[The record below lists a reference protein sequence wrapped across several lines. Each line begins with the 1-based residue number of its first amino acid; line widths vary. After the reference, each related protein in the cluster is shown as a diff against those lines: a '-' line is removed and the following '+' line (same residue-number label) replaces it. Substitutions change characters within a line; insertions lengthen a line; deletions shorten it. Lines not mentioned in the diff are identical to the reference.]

1 MRIAVLSD
9 IHGNLPALQAVLS
22 DMARRGVDQVINCGD
37 ILSGPLWPRETGDEL
52 MALGW
57 PTIAGNHERQ
67 LLACA
72 RRPGGPSDQYAFDH
86 TTLAQRDWLAALPAT
101 LEPTPGVFVC
111 HGQPGDDREYLL
123 ETVDPAGSR
132 PATGAEVLRRLDGHT
147 AFHVHQTGSP
157 HARYALCERVDT
169 GEGAGWT
176 VAQIAVAYDW
186 HAASAQA
193 ARNGAHDWAR
203 WLATGR
209 A

>member
-1 MRIAVLSD
+1 
-9 IHGNLPALQAVLS
+9 
-22 DMARRGVDQVINCGD
+22 
-37 ILSGPLWPRETGDEL
+37 
-52 MALGW
+52 
-57 PTIAGNHERQ
+57 
-67 LLACA
+67 
-72 RRPGGPSDQYAFDH
+72 
-86 TTLAQRDWLAALPAT
+86 LPAT
-101 LEPTPGVFVC
+101 LEPTPGVYVC

-132 PATGAEVLRRLDGHT
+132 PATGAEVLQRLDARPGRSQPAAVRPQPPAARAAGRRHAVRQPGSVGLPAYDDDHI

-157 HARYALCERVDT
+157 HARYAVCERVDT
-169 GEGAGWT
+169 GAGRGWT